1 MTQPSLT
8 TIDRITQARIVAIV
22 RLANY
27 DRAVEVARALLAG
40 GVSVLEFTLTG
51 RGAVE
56 AVTAVRAAL
65 GDAVC
70 VGVGTVLEPDQVV
83 SAVAGGAEFVVTP
96 VLRVPVID
104 ACANL
109 DVPCACG
116 ALTPTEILTAHEA
129 GAGIVKVFPA
139 TVGGPRYIRDVLA
152 PLPFLKLL
160 PTGGINAENAREYLA
175 AGAVAVG
182 IGGNL
187 ISAKA
192 VAAGDFAAITAE
204 AAACVTAVREAY

>member
-1 MTQPSLT
+1 MNTPSLT
-8 TIDRITQARIVAIV
+8 TVDRIAHDKIVAIV

-51 RGAVE
+51 RGAIE
-56 AVTAVRAAL
+56 AVTAVRSAL
-65 GDAVC
+65 GAAVC

-83 SAVAGGAEFVVTP
+83 AAVAGGAEFVVTP
-96 VLRVPVID
+96 VVRVPVIH

-116 ALTPTEILTAHEA
+116 ALTPTEILAAHEA

-152 PLPFLKLL
+152 PLPVHTLL
-160 PTGGINAENAREYLA
+160 PTGGITAENARDFLA

-192 VAAGDFAAITAE
+192 VAAGDFDAITVE
-204 AAACVTAVREAY
+204 ARACVSAVGG

>member
-1 MTQPSLT
+1 MSST
-8 TIDRITQARIVAIV
+8 TNDTTARIAREKIVAIV
-22 RLANY
+22 RLADY
-27 DRAVEVARALLAG
+27 DHAVEVARALLAG

-51 RGAVE
+51 KGAIE

-65 GDAVC
+65 GASVC
-70 VGVGTVLEPDQVV
+70 VGVGTVLQADQVV
-83 SAVAGGAEFVVTP
+83 AAVAGGAEFVVTP

-109 DVPCACG
+109 GVPCACG
-116 ALTPTEILTAHEA
+116 ALTPTEILAAHEA
-129 GAGIVKVFPA
+129 GAEIVKVFPA

-160 PTGGINAENAREYLA
+160 PTGGVSAENAREYLA
-175 AGAVAVG
+175 AGAMAVG

-204 AAACVTAVREAY
+204 ARACVQAVTP

>member
-1 MTQPSLT
+1 MSQPSLV
-8 TIDRITQARIVAIV
+8 TIDRITHDKIVAIV

-51 RGAVE
+51 QGAVE
-56 AVTAVRAAL
+56 AVTAVRSAL
-65 GDAVC
+65 GEAVC

-83 SAVAGGAEFVVTP
+83 AAVAGGAEFVVTP
-96 VLRVPVID
+96 VVRVPVIH

-109 DVPCACG
+109 GVPCACG
-116 ALTPTEILTAHEA
+116 ALTPTEILAAHEA

-160 PTGGINAENAREYLA
+160 PTGGINAENARDYLA

-204 AAACVTAVREAY
+204 ASACRIAVSR

>member
-1 MTQPSLT
+1 MSST
-8 TIDRITQARIVAIV
+8 TNDTTARIAREKIVAIV
-22 RLANY
+22 RLADY
-27 DRAVEVARALLAG
+27 DHAVEVARALLAG

-51 RGAVE
+51 KGAIE
-56 AVTAVRAAL
+56 AATAVRAAL
-65 GDAVC
+65 GASVC
-70 VGVGTVLEPDQVV
+70 VGVGTVLQADQVV
-83 SAVAGGAEFVVTP
+83 AAVAGGAEFVVTP

-109 DVPCACG
+109 GVPCACG
-116 ALTPTEILTAHEA
+116 ALTPTEILAAHEA
-129 GAGIVKVFPA
+129 GAEIVKVFPA
-139 TVGGPRYIRDVLA
+139 TVGGPRYLKDVLA

-160 PTGGINAENAREYLA
+160 PTGGVSAENAREYLA
-175 AGAVAVG
+175 AGAMAVG

-204 AAACVTAVREAY
+204 ARACVKAVTP